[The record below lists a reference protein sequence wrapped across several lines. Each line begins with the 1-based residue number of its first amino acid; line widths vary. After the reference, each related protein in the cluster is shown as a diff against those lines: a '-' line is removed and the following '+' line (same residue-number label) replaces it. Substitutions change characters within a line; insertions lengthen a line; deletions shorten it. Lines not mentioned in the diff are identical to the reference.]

1 MNYVC
6 LLRFTGESRWV
17 DCWQRRLRMDQQ
29 SHHLGFVLLEFFC
42 VSIGRVH
49 RTFSWLCSMFLISTI
64 SAIYLYNFALQV
76 QNTTF
81 INCSTNSSLVRT
93 SDLSSG
99 LVTFFLFLSLQWVLV
114 LTCTA
119 TRQRRR
125 RHVSRFDDRMF
136 SAARSLSPSL

>member
-1 MNYVC
+1 
-6 LLRFTGESRWV
+6 
-17 DCWQRRLRMDQQ
+17 MDQQ

-93 SDLSSG
+93 SVLASA
-99 LVTFFLFLSLQWVLV
+99 LVTFFVSKPAMGARTHLYSYEAAKAA
-114 LTCTA
+114 TCISI
-119 TRQRRR
+119 R
-125 RHVSRFDDRMF
+125 
-136 SAARSLSPSL
+136 